1 MTLSGGALAVLDSR
15 YVGWAWRTLQGL
27 STDSSG
33 IVALSPGLSV
43 RIRRSSSSSRYI
55 GSEAMTHPG
64 GEFAVSGSGYVGR
77 EGRALQGLSG
87 PCINFKRFDGSGSIS
102 KLRKRLGAVGGAT
115 DLVSTNRWKE
125 AIFLTRSSSTAA
137 RCFRKIAG
145 GTGNLV

>member
-1 MTLSGGALAVLDSR
+1 MILSGGALAVLDCR
-15 YVGWAWRTLQGL
+15 YVGWAWRTLPDL
-27 STDSSG
+27 STDRSG

-55 GSEAMTHPG
+55 GSEATTHLS
-64 GEFAVSGSGYVGR
+64 GEPTVSGSRYVDEAGIT
-77 EGRALQGLSG
+77 LQDLSG
-87 PCINFKRFDGSGSIS
+87 ACINFKRFDGSGSIS